1 MLIFFSCLV
10 IKVINDDDFKVVF
23 IGNCVEDFNYWEF
36 LLVIVLVVF

>member
-23 IGNCVEDFNYWEF
+23 IGNCVEDFNIGNFY
-36 LLVIVLVVF
+36 